1 MKNDNFCYR
10 KDELYC
16 EDVPVREIA
25 EETGTPFYCYS
36 ARHLEDRFKAY
47 DSAFGSRPHLVCFAV
62 KSNSNMAVLNLLAGL
77 GAGADIVSGGE
88 LFRALKA
95 GIPSERIVY
104 SGVGKTEAEM
114 AYALQQGILM
124 FNVESLEEMRLLA
137 QTARLL
143 GKRANISIRVNP
155 DVDAK
160 THPYIST
167 GLKKNKFGLSMSQAL
182 EAYREAAQSEWIEVA
197 GIDCHIGSQILETAP
212 FINALDR
219 IKDLVTELSASGIR
233 LSYMDLGGG
242 LGISYDRE
250 SPPEPADYVSS
261 ILEKTAG
268 LEQTVIIE
276 PGRSICGNSGILV
289 TRILYTKK
297 NSEKNFY
304 IVDAAMNDLGRPS
317 LYDAYHEIRP
327 AFQKAGGRHLEVDVV
342 GPICETGDFLAR
354 DRKLPVMSRGDLLAV
369 MSAGAYGFTM
379 SSNYNS
385 RPRAAEVLV
394 KGSQFEIVRQ
404 RETYLD
410 LIRGEK
416 VPEWGDQDS

>member
-1 MKNDNFCYR
+1 MKNDSFCYR
-10 KDELYC
+10 KEQLYC
-16 EDVPVREIA
+16 EDVPVRKIA

-36 ARHLEDRFKAY
+36 AGHLKKRFKEY
-47 DSAFGSRPHLVCFAV
+47 DKAFGSRAHLVCFAV
-62 KSNSNMAVLNLLAGL
+62 KSNSNMAVLNLLAKL

-95 GIPSERIVY
+95 GVPSERIVY

-137 QTARLL
+137 QTARLI
-143 GKRANISIRVNP
+143 GKRARISIRVNP

-167 GLKKNKFGLSMSQAL
+167 GLKKNKFGLSISQAL
-182 EAYREAAQSEWIEVA
+182 GAYREAEQSEWIEVA
-197 GIDCHIGSQILETAP
+197 GIDCHIGSQILETQP

-219 IKDLVTELSASGIR
+219 IKDLVAELSASGIK
-233 LSYMDLGGG
+233 LSYVDLGGG

-261 ILEKTAG
+261 ILKKTAD
-268 LEQTVIIE
+268 LDQTVIIE

-289 TRILYTKK
+289 TSLLYTKK
-297 NSEKNFY
+297 NSQKNFY

-317 LYDAYHEIRP
+317 LYDAYHEMRP
-327 AFQKAGGRHLEVDVV
+327 VFQKDSKQFLEVDVV

-354 DRKLPVMSRGDLLAV
+354 GRKLPVMSDGDLLAV

-385 RPRAAEVLV
+385 RPRAAEVIV

-416 VPEWGDQDS
+416 VPEWINQDS

>member
-1 MKNDNFCYR
+1 MKDYNFNYR
-10 KDELYC
+10 EEELYC
-16 EDVPVREIA
+16 ENVPVHKIA

-36 ARHLEDRFKAY
+36 AGHLEDRFKAY
-47 DSAFGSRPHLVCFAV
+47 DNAFGSKPHLVCFAV
-62 KSNSNMAVLNLLAGL
+62 KSNSNMAILNSLARL

-95 GIPSERIVY
+95 GFPEGRIIY

-124 FNVESLEEMRLLA
+124 FNVESLEEMRLLGK
-137 QTARLL
+137 TARLL
-143 GKRANISIRVNP
+143 GKTARISIRVNP

-167 GLKKNKFGLSMSQAL
+167 GLKKNKFGLSISQAL
-182 EAYREAAQSEWIEVA
+182 KAYREAKQSDWLEVA
-197 GIDCHIGSQILETAP
+197 GIDCHIGSQILETQP
-212 FINALDR
+212 FINAFDR
-219 IKDLVTELSASGIR
+219 IKDLLTELSASGIK
-233 LSYMDLGGG
+233 LSYIDLGGG
-242 LGISYDRE
+242 LGICYDQE
-250 SPPEPADYVSS
+250 SPPKPGDYVSS
-261 ILEKTAG
+261 ILERTAG
-268 LEQTVIIE
+268 LDKTMIIE
-276 PGRSICGNSGILV
+276 PGRSICGNSGILI
-289 TRILYTKK
+289 TKLLYTKQ
-297 NSEKNFY
+297 NPDKNFY

-317 LYDAYHEIRP
+317 LYEAYHEIRP
-327 AFQKAGGRHLEVDVV
+327 VFQKSSDQFLEVDVV

-354 DRKLPVMSRGDLLAV
+354 DRKLPVMSSGDLLAV

-385 RPRAAEVLV
+385 RPRVAEVLV
-394 KGSQFEIVRQ
+394 KGNQFEIVRQ

-416 VPEWGDQDS
+416 LPEWANQDS